1 VKSDFFGKTGFKSQP
16 GHNLNNHLGI
26 SRLVSNHLEPFL
38 ANTSFLLTVRIAFFR
53 STVYE
58 ERSLRRMVPL
68 KIDLASVSEIK
79 GFLDESEA
87 RRLYDLAREAGRL
100 GPCLEI
106 GSYCGKSAVFLGSAC
121 RENRTVLYSI
131 DHHTGSE
138 EQQPGQEYFDPD
150 LLDRE
155 TGKIDTLRLF
165 RKTLAVFDLENAVIP
180 VIGRSDVIGRAWST
194 RLGLLFIDGSHAY
207 EAVLSDYLLWADHVL
222 PGGYLV
228 FHDIFPDPKDGGQAP
243 YLVYRQA
250 VASGQYEV
258 LPLFKS
264 LGVLR
269 KLSARS

>member
-1 VKSDFFGKTGFKSQP
+1 MHSMG
-16 GHNLNNHLGI
+16 
-26 SRLVSNHLEPFL
+26 
-38 ANTSFLLTVRIAFFR
+38 
-53 STVYE
+53 
-58 ERSLRRMVPL
+58 RMDSV
-68 KIDLASVSEIK
+68 KIDLARVSEIK

-87 RRLYDLAREAGRL
+87 RRLYDLALEAGRL

-121 RENRTVLYSI
+121 RENGTVLYSI

-165 RKTLAVFDLENAVIP
+165 RKTLSDFDLENIVIP
-180 VIGRSDVIGRAWST
+180 VIGRSDVIGKAWST

-207 EAVLSDYLLWADHVL
+207 ESVLSDYRLWAEHVL
-222 PGGYLV
+222 PDGYLV

-243 YLVYRQA
+243 YRVYQQA
-250 VASGQYEV
+250 AACGRYEAR
-258 LPLFKS
+258 PLFKS

-269 KLSARS
+269 KFGAQG